1 MSFKTNSFEFGD
13 FFLDTIE
20 KVLLRDGK
28 PVQITPKAFEL
39 LQILVENHQ
48 HLVEKSVL
56 MNTVW
61 KESFVEEGNVTFTV
75 WQLRNVLEDDRHHP
89 RFIETVPK
97 RGYRF
102 IGKVREIKAENN
114 PLSEV
119 SLNPIPFKPT
129 NFLNQDFLNAE
140 RNLNFSDFQ
149 QNDSTVHTEQ
159 TTISILGHK
168 TLFGRASEVETIEEL
183 LKREDVRLISLTG
196 IGGSGKTS
204 LARVIAERCREYF
217 PDNIYFVEL
226 APIFDADFV
235 VPAVAQTL
243 DVKESGNKSLQETLQ
258 SFLAK
263 RKTLLILDNFEQ
275 VISAAPIL
283 SNIISA
289 TSYLKILVTSRASLR
304 LSIENET
311 IVSPLEFPVFGF
323 DKKQFAELAQFSSV
337 QMFAERAQNVKSN
350 FQLNEK
356 NAQDVAEICVRLDG
370 LPLALEL
377 AAARI
382 RLLKPSAILK
392 RLENRLQLLTSG
404 SKDLPA
410 RQQTLRD
417 TIDWSYEL
425 LTEREKTIFRQISV
439 FAGGFSAETAEAV
452 CENPPNG
459 TEILNGLESLLANNL
474 LIQTDDTDGET
485 RLSMLETIR
494 EFASEKLAENSAEA
508 RTIHQRH
515 AEYFLNYA
523 KKMEREVVGV
533 KQVFLLNQMET
544 ERDNF
549 RAAMN
554 WFQETSN
561 ENEMKLAASLAPLWS
576 FRGYLS
582 EGIERLNAVLAR
594 NPNASIAVRAKA
606 SAWLGQLIWV
616 KGDYVKAIE
625 VCENALRLA
634 DEIDYPIIAAL
645 ANFILGMSHW
655 YKYND
660 AETAI
665 SHLESGLAL
674 YRKLEFDSGIV
685 FMLVVLAAIA
695 QSKGELNKAE
705 EFLNESLAAA
715 ERTENNLALSIA
727 KVNYGRLEIAKGNLE
742 RAKELCRNS
751 LKLRG
756 EISDRWGLVQC
767 LEPLTNIALKEGNAR
782 HAAKMLG
789 AIDVLLESL
798 GASPPLILRADHE
811 PNIAAAR
818 KFLDEKTFDEF
829 FNSGRKLATAEIVEL
844 AFDDSFQADD
854 SAAQIQNK
862 TTINPEN
869 ALETDS
875 HIIAKEESEIID
887 KDSSANNFTFII
899 FASIFV
905 LILLILGFLYFL
917 FRS

>member
-1 MSFKTNSFEFGD
+1 MSFKINHFEFGD
-13 FFLDTIE
+13 FFLNTIE
-20 KVLLRDGK
+20 KVLLREGK

-39 LQILVENHQ
+39 LQILVENHH

-102 IGKVREIKAENN
+102 IGNVREIQSENN
-114 PLSEV
+114 SISEV
-119 SLNPIPFKPT
+119 SVEPISYKST
-129 NFLNQDFLNAE
+129 NFINQEFLNAE
-140 RNLNFSDFQ
+140 RKLNFSDLKKT
-149 QNDSTVHTEQ
+149 NSTPQIEQ
-159 TTISILGHK
+159 TTISISAQK
-168 TLFGRASEVETIEEL
+168 TLFGRASEIETIDIL

-204 LARVIAERCREYF
+204 LARVIAERCCEYF
-217 PDNIYFVEL
+217 PDSIYFVEL

-235 VPAVAQTL
+235 VAAIAQTL

-258 SFLAK
+258 SFLSK

-275 VISAAPIL
+275 VIAAAPIL
-283 SNIISA
+283 ANIISA

-311 IVSPLEFPVFGF
+311 IVSPLEVPFFGI
-323 DKKQFAELAQFSSV
+323 DKKQFTELAQFSSV
-337 QMFAERAQNVKSN
+337 QMFVERAQAVKPN
-350 FQLNEK
+350 FVLNEK
-356 NAQDVAEICVRLDG
+356 NAQDIGEICASLDG

-404 SKDLPA
+404 NKDLPA

-417 TIDWSYEL
+417 TIEWSYEL
-425 LTEREKTIFRQISV
+425 LTEQEKNIFRQVSV
-439 FAGGFSAETAEAV
+439 FAGGFYPETVEAI
-452 CENPPNG
+452 CENPQGG
-459 TEILNGLESLLANNL
+459 TEILDNLESLVTNNL
-474 LIQTDDTDGET
+474 LLQTDDADGET

-494 EFASEKLAENSAEA
+494 EFAVEKLAGNVAEEKDI
-508 RTIHQRH
+508 RRRH

-523 KKMEREVVGV
+523 KNIERDVVGV
-533 KQVFLLNQMET
+533 KQVFLLNQMEI

-554 WFQETSN
+554 WFQETSS
-561 ENEMKLAASLAPLWS
+561 ENELKLAASLAHLWS

-582 EGIERLNAVLAR
+582 EGIERLNTVLAR
-594 NPNASIAVRAKA
+594 NPNASTAVRAKA
-606 SAWLGQLIWV
+606 LAWLGQLIWV
-616 KGDYVKAIE
+616 KGDYVKALE
-625 VCENALRLA
+625 VSENALRLA
-634 DEIDYPIIAAL
+634 NEINYPIIAAL
-645 ANFILGMSHW
+645 ANFILGMCHW
-655 YKYND
+655 YKFND
-660 AETAI
+660 AKTSI
-665 SHLESGLAL
+665 SHLESGLAV
-674 YRKLEFDSGIV
+674 YRKLEFESGIV

-695 QSKGELNKAE
+695 QSKGELSKAE
-705 EFLNESLAAA
+705 EFLKESLAAA
-715 ERTENNLALSIA
+715 ERTGNNLALSIA

-742 RAKELCRNS
+742 RAKKLCRDS

-767 LEPLTNIALKEGNAR
+767 LEPLTNIALKEGNTH

-844 AFDDSFQADD
+844 AFDDSFRADF
-854 SAAQIQNK
+854 SAAQIQNEA
-862 TTINPEN
+862 TINSEN

-875 HIIAKEESEIID
+875 LTTVKDESETHNNL
-887 KDSSANNFTFII
+887 SANNFTSII
-899 FASIFV
+899 IASVFV
-905 LILLILGFLYFL
+905 VILLILAFLYFL
-917 FRS
+917 LRS

>member
-1 MSFKTNSFEFGD
+1 MSFKTNNFEFDD
-13 FFLDTIE
+13 FSLDTIE
-20 KVLLRDGK
+20 KVLLRKGK

-39 LQILVENHQ
+39 LQILVENHH

-102 IGKVREIKAENN
+102 IGNVREIRSENK
-114 PLSEV
+114 PLSEI
-119 SLNPIPFKPT
+119 SFEPIPYKPA
-129 NFLNQDFLNAE
+129 NFLNQDFLNTE
-140 RNLNFSDFQ
+140 QNLNFSAFPE
-149 QNDSTVHTEQ
+149 NDPDTQTGQ
-159 TTISILGHK
+159 TTISISGHK
-168 TLFGRASEVETIEEL
+168 TLFGRTSEIEAIDDL

-204 LARVIAERCREYF
+204 LARVVAERCREYF

-226 APIFDADFV
+226 VPIFDADFV
-235 VPAVAQTL
+235 VPAIAQTL

-258 SFLAK
+258 SFLSK

-283 SNIISA
+283 SKIISA

-304 LSIENET
+304 LSIENEK
-311 IVSPLEFPVFGF
+311 IVSPLEVPFFGI
-323 DKKQFAELAQFSSV
+323 DKKHFAELAQFSSV
-337 QMFAERAQNVKSN
+337 QMFVERAQTVKPN
-350 FQLNEK
+350 FVLNER
-356 NAQDVAEICVRLDG
+356 NAQDIGEICARLDG

-417 TIDWSYEL
+417 TIEWSYEL
-425 LTEREKTIFRQISV
+425 LTEQEKNIFRQVSV
-439 FAGGFSAETAEAV
+439 FAGGFYAETVEAV
-452 CENPPNG
+452 CENPQNG
-459 TEILNGLESLLANNL
+459 TEILDGLESLLTNNL
-474 LIQTDDTDGET
+474 LVQTEDMDGET

-494 EFASEKLAENSAEA
+494 EFASEKLAENAVAEK
-508 RTIHQRH
+508 TIRQRH

-523 KKMEREVVGV
+523 KKIEREVVGV
-533 KQVFLLNQMET
+533 KQVFLLNQMEA

-549 RAAMN
+549 RAAMT
-554 WFQETSN
+554 WFQDTSN
-561 ENEMKLAASLAPLWS
+561 ENELKLAASLAPLWS

-582 EGIERLNAVLAR
+582 EGIERLSAVLAR
-594 NPNASIAVRAKA
+594 NPNASTAVRAKA

-634 DEIDYPIIAAL
+634 NEIDYPIIAAL

-660 AETAI
+660 SETAI
-665 SHLESGLAL
+665 SHLETGLAL

-695 QSKGELNKAE
+695 QSKGELLKAE
-705 EFLNESLAAA
+705 EFLKESFAAA

-742 RAKELCRNS
+742 RAKELCRDS

-844 AFDDSFQADD
+844 AFDDSFSNENS
-854 SAAQIQNK
+854 SAQLSNDTKIAQENTTK
-862 TTINPEN
+862 TDIHTN
-869 ALETDS
+869 T
-875 HIIAKEESEIID
+875 KGESEILD
-887 KDSSANNFTFII
+887 KKPPESNFTFII
-899 FASIFV
+899 IASVFV
-905 LILLILGFLYFL
+905 VILLISIFLYYL
-917 FRS
+917 LRT